1 MAEIT
6 ETTLVWQEGMRFTGE
21 ARGLEVTMESP
32 ASEQPQG
39 PSPMELVV
47 IGVGGCMAIDVVAIL
62 KRMRQPL
69 EGLEVKVLAQR
80 APEHPKYITALELE
94 LRVRGAG
101 VEREKVER
109 AVQLSQSTY
118 CSAVAS
124 LRLDCAVKTTIEML
138 DEKDTSQG

>member
-6 ETTLVWQEGMRFTGE
+6 ETTLVWQEGMRFTGT

-32 ASEQPQG
+32 KSQDPQG

-47 IGVGGCMAIDVVAIL
+47 MGVGGCMAIDVVAIL
-62 KRMRQPL
+62 KKMRQPL

-80 APEHPKYITALELE
+80 APEHPKYITGLELV
-94 LRVRGAG
+94 LRVRGEG
-101 VEREKVER
+101 VELEKVER

-124 LRLDCAVKTTIEML
+124 LRLECAVSTTIEML
-138 DEKDTSQG
+138 DQAEDGQG